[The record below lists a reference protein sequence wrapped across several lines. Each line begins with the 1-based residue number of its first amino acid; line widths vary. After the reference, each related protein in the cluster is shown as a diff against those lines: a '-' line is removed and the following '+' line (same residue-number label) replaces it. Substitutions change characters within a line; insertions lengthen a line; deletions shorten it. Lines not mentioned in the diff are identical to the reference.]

1 MNWRH
6 IVFMINIL
14 DMKNY
19 NKILEAVNRGIQ
31 LALDDMEDIEDIN
44 PISQTSDVIDSEDV
58 LQHYA
63 CFYRIIEK
71 LGVPPKSTDDTLTV
85 DEIDNLIVYSKEH
98 NVKYVPKDKDD
109 LDRILKPFLWQY
121 SHADLNWIDTR
132 KITDMRKLFMNSVF
146 NGDIS
151 EWDTSNVTHADRMF
165 ENNQIF
171 NGDISKWNVSKLVSA
186 YRMFFN
192 ASSFNCDLS
201 NWDPCNLEDGIE
213 MFYGTINLK
222 CNLGNWKLYKC
233 KRFGDMFTRSG
244 LTLRGFNSPKFFPN

>member
-1 MNWRH
+1 
-6 IVFMINIL
+6 
-14 DMKNY
+14 
-19 NKILEAVNRGIQ
+19 
-31 LALDDMEDIEDIN
+31 MEDIEDIN

-151 EWDTSNVTHADRMF
+151 EWDTSNVRNMSRMF
-165 ENNQIF
+165 ENNQMF
-171 NGDISKWNVSKLVSA
+171 NCDISNWDVGNLINAERMFYKASNFNCDISKW
-186 YRMFFN
+186 
-192 ASSFNCDLS
+192 
-201 NWDPCNLEDGIE
+201 DPHNLENGGE
-213 MFYGTINLK
+213 MFYGTNSLSSNIDLSK
-222 CNLGNWKLYKC
+222 WKLYKC
-233 KRFGDMFTRSG
+233 KKFGHMFTESG
-244 LTLRGFNSPKFFPN
+244 LTKRSFKCPEFFPPKIQTKD